1 MKKIKMT
8 LLLAAL
14 TAFAANA
21 EQISESQALAVA
33 SKYMDF
39 SGTRQL
45 APAKAKASQ
54 QAEAAPYYVF
64 NAGDGN
70 GFVIV
75 SGDDDLTEIIGYSTS
90 GTFDPDNVPTGMQAW
105 LDDYAGYV
113 RSVQDGESV
122 LPFKQSVILKAAAV
136 EPLVTTRWN
145 QSEPFNAL
153 CPMDGTERSVVG
165 CVATAMAQVMNYWE
179 WPVTGKGSFAYY
191 LDQETVVSADF
202 SKSTYDWANMADNYN
217 GSYTAA
223 QANAVAQL
231 SYDCGVAVIMS
242 YSSEA
247 SGALDGNVP
256 YALAQYFGY
265 KAQLYRRDAYT
276 STAFLAII
284 KNELDNK
291 RPLLFSGN
299 GTAGGHEF
307 VVDGYDS
314 NNFLHINW
322 GWGGISDGYFD
333 MNLMNP
339 SSLGIG
345 GGGGGFVDNQTICTL
360 EKDET
365 MAGNYGQ
372 QPLSIYPNNGYCQTV
387 QSSLKKGDMLEVAVR
402 GFYNMTYYDYTGTV
416 AAAIYDLDCN
426 RVALSS
432 NTNSVSIPGVNV
444 VTTETVYTFRDQ
456 LNNLTD
462 GTYLIYPVSKESK
475 SGEFLD
481 WIPVATDGLTV
492 LTVKGDD
499 IIVGLDEEEANLSL
513 AKQIEKDK
521 ETINPGDK
529 VTFTVTIKNSAMVA
543 LSGSLNYEIRDHET
557 GSRKLSGSKNGF
569 NIPEGGQ
576 SSTSISVTLQKAA
589 FKDGSS
595 YEFVIIGL
603 KSGSTTYEIASEFDP
618 MVFTIGQSGVSAIEG
633 PAEISVYPNPTA
645 GEVTVNAASAI
656 ERIEVYSLD
665 GRLVKK
671 AEDTRNVDLSDCPD
685 GVYLLKAA
693 TADSVATRRVIVRK

>member
-1 MKKIKMT
+1 MKKIRMT

-33 SKYMDF
+33 SRYMAF
-39 SGTRQL
+39 SSARQL
-45 APAKAKASQ
+45 APAKAKANQ

-64 NAGDGN
+64 NTEDGN

-90 GTFDPDNVPTGMQAW
+90 GKFDPDNVPTGMQAW

-113 RSVQDGESV
+113 ERVQSGASV
-122 LPFKQSVILKAAAV
+122 PFKQSVILKAAVV

-153 CPMDGTERSVVG
+153 CPIVGTERSVVG

-179 WPVTGKGSFAYY
+179 WPVTGKGNLSY
-191 LDQETVVSADF
+191 LLDNETIVSADF
-202 SKSTYDWANMADNYN
+202 SKSTYDWANMADSYN
-217 GSYTAA
+217 GSYTTE

-231 SYDCGVAVIMS
+231 SYDCGVAVRMS
-242 YSSEA
+242 YSPEA

-265 KAQLYRRDAYT
+265 KTQLYRRDAYT
-276 STAFLAII
+276 SSAFLSII

-291 RPLLFSGN
+291 RPMLFAGN
-299 GTAGGHEF
+299 GSAGGHEF

-345 GGGGGFVDNQTICTL
+345 GGGGGFVNSQTICTM

-372 QPLSIYPNNGYCQTV
+372 QPLAIYSYNGYCQTV
-387 QSSLKKGDMLEVAVR
+387 QSALKKGDLLEVAIR
-402 GFYNMTYYDYTGTV
+402 GFYNMTYYEYTGTV
-416 AAAIYDLDCN
+416 AAAIYDIDCN

-432 NTNSVSIPGVNV
+432 NTNPVSIPGLNV
-444 VTTETVYTFRDQ
+444 VTNETTYTFRDQ
-456 LNNLTD
+456 LNSLTD
-462 GTYLIYPVSKESK
+462 GTYLIYPVSKETK
-475 SGEFLD
+475 SGETFD
-481 WIPVATDGLTV
+481 WMPVATDGITV

-499 IIVGLDEEEANLSL
+499 ITVGLNEEEASLSL

-521 ETINPGDK
+521 DVINPGDK
-529 VTFTVTIKNSAMVA
+529 VTFTVTLKNDAMVA

-557 GSRKLSGSKNGF
+557 GSRKLSGSKNSIH
-569 NIPEGGQ
+569 IPEKGE
-576 SSTSISVTLQKAA
+576 SSASFSVTLQKAA
-589 FKDGSS
+589 FKNGSS
-595 YEFVIIGL
+595 YEFVITGF

-618 MVFTIGQSGVSAIEG
+618 LVFTIGQSGVSAIGG

-645 GEVTVNAASAI
+645 GEVTVNADSAI
-656 ERIEVYSLD
+656 ESIEVYSLD

-671 AEDTRNVDLSDCPD
+671 SEDTRSMDLSDCPD
-685 GVYLLKAA
+685 GVYLLRAA